1 MSIDDIIFA
10 RRPGEDEEAHAKR
23 VAETERIFRNV
34 LANADGHRLINL
46 LINARNPFAPR
57 FREGSTPEMAAYRD
71 GQADVVSMLVTR
83 GTNLAISKPDD
94 YHNQ

>member
-1 MSIDDIIFA
+1 MSIDDILFA
-10 RRPGEDEEAHAKR
+10 RRPGEDDEAHGKR

-34 LANADGHRLINL
+34 LANADGHRLINV

-94 YHNQ
+94 YHHQ